1 MSAGR
6 MRRERRSFLIE
17 PETGYRL
24 KAIKARSGLSESE
37 QVRRAIALW
46 LESFEWPIRQREQ
59 PQGNGHR
66 LTGIEMSRAESPS
79 GCVTS

>member
-6 MRRERRSFLIE
+6 MKRERRSFLID

-46 LESFEWPIRQREQ
+46 LESFEWPIRQREK
-59 PQGNGHR
+59 PPGKGHP
-66 LTGIEMSRAESPS
+66 LTAAEMSRAGSPS
-79 GCVTS
+79 DWVTS

>member
-6 MRRERRSFLIE
+6 MKRERRAFLID
-17 PETGYRL
+17 PEIGYRL

-46 LESFEWPIRQREQ
+46 LESFEWPIRQREK
-59 PQGNGHR
+59 PPGDGHK
-66 LTGIEMSRAESPS
+66 LAGAETPRAESLS
-79 GCVTS
+79 G